1 MIENDYQPAP
11 FTEVNGIGYV
21 YKTLC
26 MLCTF
31 YVGHYGKSIL
41 K

>member
-1 MIENDYQPAP
+1 MIENDYQATP

-21 YKTLC
+21 YKTYG

-31 YVGHYGKSIL
+31 YVCHYGKSIL